1 MRHGYNACT
10 GMPANGPYLIVVT
23 VAAIALLL
31 TLIMA
36 VKLHAFLAL
45 LISSLTLGLAAG
57 MPPDK
62 LLKSIQNGFGDA
74 LGFIVV
80 VVGLGAMIG
89 RFLEHSGGARVLADW
104 LLEKFGREKA
114 AWAILTAAFLVGI
127 PLFFE
132 VGFVIMAPLV
142 WNLSRETKRSL
153 LFYGLPMAAGTTVVH
168 SMVVPHPAPAAAAQ
182 LFGAD
187 LGLAILYG
195 IALAIPMTVAAG
207 IVYGGWISRRMNIAV
222 PEISEAAPRVEQS
235 GPAPSLGMIVLL
247 LILPVVLIFGATLAN
262 LFKMPLGS
270 ATTFIGHPFTALT
283 ITALVA
289 IYFFGIRRGVSREQ
303 ASKLAAQS
311 LAPMGAL
318 LCMIGGGGAFKQVI
332 VDSGVGQYA
341 GHLLMTSSISPL
353 IVAWV
358 IAAAMRIAQGSATIA
373 IITAAGIVAPIVKGI
388 PGYSPAILM
397 LALCAGGSGFSQVS
411 DSGFWLVNQYFGLTV
426 AETFKTW
433 TAMKVVASILGLG
446 IVLAV
451 HAIAS

>member
-1 MRHGYNACT
+1 
-10 GMPANGPYLIVVT
+10 MPANGPYLILVT

-31 TLIMA
+31 SLIMV
-36 VKLHAFLAL
+36 VKVHAFLAL
-45 LISSLTLGLAAG
+45 LISSMALGLAAG

-62 LLKSIQNGFGDA
+62 LLKSIQNGFGDD

-89 RFLEHSGGARVLADW
+89 RFLEHSGGARALADW
-104 LLEKFGREKA
+104 LLAKFGKDRA
-114 AWAILTAAFLVGI
+114 VWAILIASFLVGI

-142 WNLSRETKRSL
+142 WNLARETKRSL
-153 LFYGLPMAAGTTVVH
+153 LLYGLPMAAALTVVH

-195 IALAIPMTVAAG
+195 IALAIPMTLLAG
-207 IVYGGWISRRMNIAV
+207 IIYGRWISRRMNIPV
-222 PEISEAAPRVEQS
+222 PEISEAVRVAPT
-235 GPAPSLGMIVLL
+235 GKAPSIPMIVLL
-247 LILPVVLIFGATLAN
+247 LLLPVILIFGATLAT
-262 LFKMPLGS
+262 LWKLPFGGA
-270 ATTFIGHPFTALT
+270 ATFLGHPFTALT
-283 ITALVA
+283 VTALVA
-289 IYFFGIRRGVSREQ
+289 IYFFGIRRGISPAE
-303 ASKLAAQS
+303 ASKLAGQS

-318 LCMIGGGGAFKQVI
+318 LCIMGGGGAFKQVI

-358 IAAAMRIAQGSATIA
+358 IAAAMRIAQGSATVA

-388 PGYSPAILM
+388 PGYSPNILM

-411 DSGFWLVNQYFGLTV
+411 DSGFWLVNQYFGMSV
-426 AETFKTW
+426 AQTFQSW
-433 TAMKVVASILGLG
+433 TAMKVAASILGLLV
-446 IVLAV
+446 VLAA
-451 HAIAS
+451 HAILK